1 METCCIC
8 KKEFK
13 GYGNNAEPI
22 KKGTCCDKCN
32 KTFVILARMLDIS
45 MMSEKEKKQ
54 QLKEIRKLAMR
65 EGDSVEKV
73 HN

>member
-8 KKEFK
+8 KKPIK

-32 KTFVILARMLDIS
+32 KTYVVLARMLDIT
-45 MMSEKEKKQ
+45 MMSNTEKKQ
-54 QLKEIRKLAMR
+54 QLKEIRKLALK
-65 EGDSVEKV
+65 EGEL
-73 HN
+73 